1 MTTTTTT
8 TIWQRQ
14 WDISERGR
22 FLYDLKPNVNFTS
35 NFDFPTRQIYSQI
48 AQLRTGFSKLN
59 DYLYKIGV
67 SESWQCKCGRSETI
81 EHYLLHCEL
90 YYNERE
96 AMRTTLFKQVG
107 IAELTNDFKKEYGMT
122 ITLALGDFTPRHRD
136 FKFHARPPHNSINY
150 RETITAEITV
160 RYHYRRDPTVVSTK
174 NPRIFLLHRLV
185 SSLHLE

>member
-1 MTTTTTT
+1 MSFIKGLSMTDEGACISQSELKQAANSHGLTV
-8 TIWQRQ
+8 WQRQ

-67 SESWQCKCGRSETI
+67 SESRQCKCGRSETI

-90 YYNERE
+90 YFNERE

-107 IAELTNDFKKEYGMT
+107 ITELTIDLLLGCNNSDFKKEYGMT
-122 ITLALGDFTPRHRD
+122 ITLVLGDF
-136 FKFHARPPHNSINY
+136 
-150 RETITAEITV
+150 ITQTS
-160 RYHYRRDPTVVSTK
+160 R
-174 NPRIFLLHRLV
+174 F
-185 SSLHLE
+185 